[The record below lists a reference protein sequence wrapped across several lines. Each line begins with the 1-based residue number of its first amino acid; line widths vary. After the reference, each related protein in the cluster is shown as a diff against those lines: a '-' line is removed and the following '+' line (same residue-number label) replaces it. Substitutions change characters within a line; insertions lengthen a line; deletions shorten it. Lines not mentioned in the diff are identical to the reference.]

1 MRRIRRDVRPEV
13 ARIQD
18 MVNDDITHCLPLPLW
33 KLFIRLDKS
42 RTPAYRR
49 ARLEISLRKHRL
61 KTSHYRLTI
70 KIANMLIGAS
80 ANG

>member
-1 MRRIRRDVRPEV
+1 MRPEV

-61 KTSHYRLTI
+61 KTSHCRLTI

-80 ANG
+80 AASD